1 MAQADFR
8 VRAARVEDRAVLV
21 DLWERSVRATHHFLT
36 ESDIAGLRPLVVEEL
51 ASKTTAWYVLTT
63 GGDVPIGILGYAPG
77 AIEGLFIDPDHLGRG
92 AGTRL
97 IAHAQELA
105 RGALTLEVN
114 EQNEAAVGFYTAAG
128 FSIVSRSAHDGAGRP
143 FPVLRMQRS
152 PMRASKFAR

>member
-1 MAQADFR
+1 MAHADFQ
-8 VRAARVEDRAVLV
+8 VRAARAEDHAQLV

-36 ESDIAGLRPLVVEEL
+36 DNDIVSLRPLVAGEL
-51 ASKTTAWYVLTT
+51 ASKTTTWYVLT
-63 GGDVPIGILGYAPG
+63 GAAGAPLGILGYAPG

-114 EQNEAAVGFYTAAG
+114 EQNEAAVSFYKAAG
-128 FSIVSRSAHDGAGRP
+128 FSVISRSPLDGAGRP

-152 PMRASKFAR
+152 PIKASKFAR